1 MFLRY
6 CKLLHISG
14 EKFTLLMVVEERYIL
29 LLTVNALAPWEPLS
43 VLTIIALGIS
53 EPLSFDGY
61 RFEKKIIT
69 IA

>member
-1 MFLRY
+1 
-6 CKLLHISG
+6 
-14 EKFTLLMVVEERYIL
+14 MVVEERYIL

>member
-14 EKFTLLMVVEERYIL
+14 EKLTLLIVVQERYIL

-53 EPLSFDGY
+53 GPLSFDSY
-61 RFEKKIIT
+61 RSEKKIIT
-69 IA
+69 TA